1 MLDCPMC
8 AELTKYCRLKED
20 EECEVDNIAEGD
32 TVCICV
38 GREKLEQLQKSRS
51 GWVVGMSEVG

>member
-1 MLDCPMC
+1 MC
-8 AELTKYCRLKED
+8 AELTKYCRSKED
-20 EECEVDNIAEGD
+20 EECEMDNIAEGD

-38 GREKLEQLQKSRS
+38 EREKLEQLQKSRS